1 MKKTIQK
8 HIDWLNTNTLTQEE
22 LAKKKGKTSRQIRN
36 DIKNN
41 KVTAYKL
48 KAHVLYENIK

>member
-22 LAKKKGKTSRQIRN
+22 LAKSKGVTSRTIRN
-36 DIKNN
+36 ETTKKKIK
-41 KVTAYKL
+41 VYKL
-48 KAHVLYENIK
+48 KAIRLYEK